1 MENLHDWIGDRVR
14 NGPVA
19 IVTGRNGDM
28 DTVGSAIA
36 LSSTRPELLACGL
49 HLGRLAKRMCNEL
62 NAPFKIIAEN
72 GHWPDNLSGFIFV
85 DAASLEQTG
94 VKIPQDIPYCV
105 IDHHATSEWTF
116 GEHDLEFRTDA
127 RSTTQIIFQYLE
139 NYYPNA
145 LTDEVR
151 KLLLAGLITDTGRF
165 QHADQFALATAS
177 RIVSGGN
184 FEYQEF
190 VEHLQNEKISSS
202 DRGAIIKALNNCKS
216 IDVGDWNLVHTNGG
230 IQEGKIASLLLQ
242 TGGDVSLV
250 CRTRNGKS
258 RLTARANRNS
268 TKQGVHLGNL
278 MKELSTKIGGEGGGH
293 DGAAGWSGNADPVS
307 AESGFINLLA
317 GIRRRE
323 K

>member
-1 MENLHDWIGDRVR
+1 MENLHNWINDRVN

-36 LSSTRPELLACGL
+36 LSTTRPELLACGL
-49 HLGRLAKRMCNEL
+49 HIGKLAKRMCNEL
-62 NAPFKIIAEN
+62 RAPFKIIAEN
-72 GHWPDNLSGFIFV
+72 SQWPNNLAGVIFV

-94 VKIPQDIPYCV
+94 IKIPHETPYCV
-105 IDHHATSEWTF
+105 IDHHATSDWTF
-116 GEHDLEFRTDA
+116 SDRDLEFRTNA

-139 NYYPNA
+139 KYYPNS

-165 QHADQFALATAS
+165 QHADEHALEIAS
-177 RIVSGGN
+177 RIVSGGD

-190 VEHLQNEKISSS
+190 VENLQNEKVSPS

-216 IDVGDWNLVHTNGG
+216 IDVGDWNLVLTNGG

-250 CRTRNGKS
+250 CRSRNGKS

-278 MKELSTKIGGEGGGH
+278 MKQLSSQIGGEGGGH
-293 DGAAGWSGNADPVS
+293 DGAAGWSGDADPIS

-317 GIRRRE
+317 GTMRS
-323 K
+323 KK